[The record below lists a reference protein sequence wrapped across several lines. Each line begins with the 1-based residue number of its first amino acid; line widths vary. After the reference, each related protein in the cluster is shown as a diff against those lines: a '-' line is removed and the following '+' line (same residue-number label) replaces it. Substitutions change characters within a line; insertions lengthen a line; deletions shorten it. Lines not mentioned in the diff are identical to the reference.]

1 MIMALIIAVASIL
14 AMLLLGSQIARAIL
28 APQQRAELLALA
40 FPLGA
45 GVLTWILFLVSW
57 AGLPLTL
64 TSVLVVYAIVL
75 MATTIISARVSS
87 RGLGAKRGSTG
98 QPIAAP
104 SSTDKLH
111 KALLLLFA
119 FLIGLAAYIAV
130 ARSYS
135 TWDAA
140 AIWASKGYGIAFEG
154 SVFAGA
160 RWGAHGLGYPLNVPM
175 LISVF
180 EWLGGDSLPGSKLI
194 FPAFLASVSLGI
206 YAFWIRQGVSM
217 RLAALGML
225 LVASVPSIF
234 FHATIGYANLPMAS
248 YLVLGTL
255 YGMEG
260 IFENRPRALLI
271 SGILLGL
278 ASWTRVEG
286 VIYCLAVLAALLLI
300 ALISRQARPRIAL
313 WLLPFALISGTW
325 LLFYW
330 TSGTGGSQ
338 AMGALRMAIDSISQG
353 DLNLVSLRL
362 IFGYFRRYAFHLPTW
377 GVLFPASALLL
388 LSRWRSLIRW
398 ENHQAFAGM
407 LAIVSTGL
415 VTFILFYVG
424 SFVSTDL
431 FGWLVRSFPRAFFS
445 TAILIGVVAVL
456 VAGTPGTR
464 AEILGPKG

>member
-1 MIMALIIAVASIL
+1 MIMALIFAVASFL

-40 FPLGA
+40 FPLGG

-57 AGLPLTL
+57 AGLPLNL
-64 TSVLVVYAIVL
+64 SSVIVVYALAL
-75 MATTIISARVSS
+75 MAAVVIGARVSGNRS
-87 RGLGAKRGSTG
+87 GEKRRSSGR
-98 QPIAAP
+98 PIAAL
-104 SSTDKLH
+104 SSADKLH
-111 KALLLLFA
+111 KALLLFFT

-140 AIWASKGYGIAFEG
+140 AIWASKGYGIALEG

-160 RWGAHGLGYPLNVPM
+160 KWGAHGLGYPLNVPI

-206 YAFWIRQGVSM
+206 YTFWIRQGVSM
-217 RLAALGML
+217 LLAGLGML

-234 FHATIGYANLPMAS
+234 LHATIGYANLPMAC

-260 IFENRPRALLI
+260 FFGKRPQALPI

-286 VIYCLAVLAALLLI
+286 VMYCLAILAALILI
-300 ALISRQARPRIAL
+300 ALISRQARPGIVL

-325 LLFYW
+325 LLFYR
-330 TSGTGGSQ
+330 TSGSSGGQ
-338 AMGALRMAIDSISQG
+338 AMGALRMAISSIGQG
-353 DLNLVSLRL
+353 ELNLVELRL
-362 IFGYFRRYAFHLPTW
+362 ILGYFRRYAFHIPTW
-377 GVLFPASALLL
+377 GVLFPACALLL
-388 LSRWRSLIRW
+388 LSRWRSLRRR
-398 ENHQAFAGM
+398 ELPQAFAGI
-407 LAIVSTGL
+407 LAIVGTGL

-424 SFVSTDL
+424 SFISPDL
-431 FGWLVRSFPRAFFS
+431 FGWLVRSFPRAFFP
-445 TAILIGVVAVL
+445 TAILIAVVAIL
-456 VAGTPGTR
+456 VAGTPRVRGDR
-464 AEILGPKG
+464 LSSEA

>member
-1 MIMALIIAVASIL
+1 MIMASIIAVASIL
-14 AMLLLGSQIARAIL
+14 AILLLGSQIARAVL

-40 FPLGA
+40 FPLGG

-57 AGLPLTL
+57 AGLPLKPP
-64 TSVLVVYAIVL
+64 SVIVVYVIVL
-75 MATTIISARVSS
+75 IVATVIGARLSGK
-87 RGLGAKRGSTG
+87 GLGAKRGSTAR
-98 QPIAAP
+98 PIAAP
-104 SSTDKLH
+104 SSADKLH

-154 SVFAGA
+154 SIFAGA

-175 LISVF
+175 LIAVF

-194 FPAFLASVSLGI
+194 FPTFLGSVSLGI

-225 LVASVPSIF
+225 LVVSVPSIF

-260 IFENRPRALLI
+260 IFENRPRALPI

-286 VIYCLAVLAALLLI
+286 VMYCLAILAALLLI
-300 ALISRQARPRIAL
+300 AVISGRARPRIAL

-325 LLFYW
+325 LLFFR
-330 TSGTGGSQ
+330 TSGAGGSQ
-338 AMGALRMAIDSISQG
+338 ATGALRIAIASISQG
-353 DLNLVSLRL
+353 ELNLASLRL

-388 LSRWRSLIRW
+388 LSRWRSLRRRD
-398 ENHQAFAGM
+398 NPQAFAAM

-415 VTFILFYVG
+415 VTIILFYVG

-456 VAGTPGTR
+456 VAGTPDVR
-464 AEILGPKG
+464 SQKLGSKG